1 MSEPVSETSLS
12 ASPSE
17 TVVPHTLVEDIFG
30 VASGCLLLA
39 LGIHLLH
46 MARLITGGV
55 AGLALML
62 SYIVPFSPGE
72 LFTAINLPIFVAF
85 WRMLG
90 TAYIVRTTL
99 ATLAITLL
107 VDVVA
112 KGLVIAQITMPIAA
126 IVGGMVLGMGVLA
139 VTRHATGVG
148 GLAVIARWLS
158 KRQGWRFGAICMAID
173 AVIVGSAFA
182 VLGWQRGFWSLV
194 AALMMNGMVLVWHR
208 PDRYRAE
215 A

>member
-12 ASPSE
+12 ALAPE
-17 TVVPHTLVEDIFG
+17 AVVPHTLVEDIFG
-30 VASGCLLLA
+30 VANGCLLVA

-46 MARLITGGV
+46 MAKLITGGV

-62 SYIVPFSPGE
+62 SYIAPFSPGA
-72 LFTAINLPIFVAF
+72 LFTAINLPIFLAF

-90 TAYIVRTTL
+90 GAYILRTTL

-126 IVGGMVLGMGVLA
+126 IVGGMVLGMGCWRLRA
-139 VTRHATGVG
+139 MPRAW
-148 GLAVIARWLS
+148 A
-158 KRQGWRFGAICMAID
+158 GWR
-173 AVIVGSAFA
+173 
-182 VLGWQRGFWSLV
+182 
-194 AALMMNGMVLVWHR
+194 
-208 PDRYRAE
+208 
-215 A
+215 